1 MLTRGCGPARTPSGP
16 TVVRLIPKDEGFFD
30 LFGQLAEKLTASTT
44 LLVEM
49 LRHPDHFERHVA
61 QIKEIERECDE
72 ITREVIQ
79 RLDRSFVT
87 PLDREDI
94 HLLGH
99 RIDNVVD
106 LVDGTARRLVM
117 FHVKAV
123 EPPAVDLAEVL
134 HRAAVV
140 IAGGVR
146 DIKSRSKVV
155 QCGYDTKRLE
165 EEGDAIYS
173 EAVGHLFR
181 NGHDPIEVIKWK
193 ALYDQIESA
202 IDECEDVA
210 NVLESVS
217 LKNS

>member
-1 MLTRGCGPARTPSGP
+1 M
-16 TVVRLIPKDEGFFD
+16 RLIPKDEGFFE
-30 LFGQLAEKLTASTT
+30 LFDQLAEKLTASTV
-44 LLVEM
+44 LLVQM
-49 LRHPDHFERHVA
+49 LKEPTHFERFVA
-61 QIKEIERECDE
+61 QIKEIERECDD

-94 HLLGH
+94 HLLAH

-106 LVDGTARRLVM
+106 LVDGTARRMVM
-117 FHVKAV
+117 FHVTTV
-123 EPPAVDLAEVL
+123 EPQAVDLAEVL
-134 HRAAVV
+134 HRAAVT
-140 IAGGVR
+140 IAGGVKAVKVR
-146 DIKSRSKVV
+146 PTVV

-173 EAVGHLFR
+173 EAVGLLFR
-181 NGHDPIEVIKWK
+181 NNTNPIEVIKWK

>member
-1 MLTRGCGPARTPSGP
+1 M
-16 TVVRLIPKDEGFFD
+16 RLIPKDEGFFT
-30 LFGQLAEKLTASTT
+30 LFDQLAEKLTASTA
-44 LLVEM
+44 LLVQM
-49 LRHPDHFERHVA
+49 LADPAHFDRFIA
-61 QIKEIERECDE
+61 QIKEIERECDDL
-72 ITREVIQ
+72 TREVIQ

-94 HLLGH
+94 HLLAH

-117 FHVKAV
+117 FHVQSV
-123 EPPAVDLAEVL
+123 QPQAVDLAKVL
-134 HRAAVV
+134 HRAAET
-140 IAGGVR
+140 IAAGVKAVKVR
-146 DIKSRSKVV
+146 ETVV

-173 EAVGHLFR
+173 EAVGLLFR
-181 NGHDPIEVIKWK
+181 NVSEPIEVIKWK

>member
-1 MLTRGCGPARTPSGP
+1 
-16 TVVRLIPKDEGFFD
+16 VRLIPKDEGFFE
-30 LFGQLAEKLTASTT
+30 LFDQLAEKLTASTV
-44 LLVEM
+44 LLVQM
-49 LRHPDHFERHVA
+49 LKEPGHFERFVA
-61 QIKEIERECDE
+61 QIKEIERECDD

-94 HLLGH
+94 HLLAH
-99 RIDNVVD
+99 CIDNVVD

-117 FHVKAV
+117 FHVTTV
-123 EPPAVDLAEVL
+123 EQPAVDLAEVL
-134 HRAAVV
+134 HRAAVT
-140 IAGGVR
+140 IAGGVKAVKVR
-146 DIKSRSKVV
+146 ATVV

-173 EAVGHLFR
+173 EAVGLLFR
-181 NGHDPIEVIKWK
+181 NNTNPIEVIKWK